1 MDRVSEGPDVDI
13 VHVSSLMYPVPSTL
27 SCRPCLIDI
36 VMSTL
41 SIRHCRVD
49 IVMSTMSYR
58 HCHVDIV
65 NSTLS
70 CRPCPVDAGP
80 CIVSVELTNHCCH
93 MKSHRNLSYIF
104 CHICTVHYL
113 IHCNNYLSK

>member
-1 MDRVSEGPDVDI
+1 MDCLSEGPDVDI

-27 SCRPCLIDI
+27 SCRPCHKDI

-41 SIRHCRVD
+41 SIRH
-49 IVMSTMSYR
+49 
-58 HCHVDIV
+58 
-65 NSTLS
+65 
-70 CRPCPVDAGP
+70 CPVDAGP

-113 IHCNNYLSK
+113 IHCNNYLSKTPLAHPLLLIPYLLRIYSLSCLIDDLFI

>member
-49 IVMSTMSYR
+49 IVMST
-58 HCHVDIV
+58 
-65 NSTLS
+65 LS

-104 CHICTVHYL
+104 CHICTVNYL
-113 IHCNNYLSK
+113 IHCN